1 MTTRSATRPKPTI
14 VAHLP
19 AMLIRPTIAT
29 DIADL
34 TAIYG
39 HHVRHGTG
47 TFETEAPSE
56 ADMQARWQSVIG
68 LGMPHLV
75 LAHEERVRGFA
86 YAQPFRPRQAYRYCL
101 EDSIYMAPDLV
112 GQGLGRVL
120 LAELIARAERLG
132 ARQMVAVIGDS
143 NNRASIGLHQGLGFV
158 DAGRLHASGWK
169 HGRWLDVV
177 LMQRHLGAGDESPP
191 AP

>member
-1 MTTRSATRPKPTI
+1 M
-14 VAHLP
+14 
-19 AMLIRPTIAT
+19 MIRPTLA
-29 DIADL
+29 ADVAAL

-56 ADMQARWQSVIG
+56 ADMQSRWQSVIG

-75 LAHEERVRGFA
+75 LTRQDQVLGFA

-101 EDSIYMAPDLV
+101 EDSIYLAPGVL
-112 GQGLGRVL
+112 GQGLGRIL
-120 LAELIARAERLG
+120 LAELIARAVRLG

-143 NNRASIGLHQGLGFV
+143 ENQASIGLHRCLGFEH
-158 DAGRLHASGWK
+158 AGRLHASGWK
-169 HGRWLDVV
+169 QGRWLDAVF
-177 LMQRHLGAGDESPP
+177 MQRRLGAGDESPP
-191 AP
+191 GP